1 MVSGYVFAIVATM
14 MLSNGLVLAII
25 SRDLPDEL
33 RPAANTWQTGTF
45 LVAIGCAM
53 FAMASD
59 RPHPLVLTFVNT
71 AFLLGL
77 FAYEGALAKFYSY
90 KTSRLH
96 YLPIA
101 IGVFCVFWFS
111 LIDENFKARILIVT
125 LAWCWLMVASIRIL
139 ARPPQQDDSVS
150 RRVLL
155 VIFTVMAAFTAL
167 RAIVLLAD
175 NLPYNFS
182 VTTDASAINMLT
194 PIFMTV
200 LPVLGTT
207 TFILLCSDRIRMQW
221 VHAASTDY
229 LTGLPNR
236 RTLTR
241 RAEQLFAGSGRSG
254 TELSVAIF
262 DIDSFKKIND
272 SHGHDVGDCALQ
284 HVAGILSTHAGNRTT
299 VARSGGE
306 EFVMLFDGPPKERL
320 ESLRRAVEATPCRT
334 QDKVLNLTVSVGVA
348 TRCPSDPDFS
358 GLLRRA
364 DRALY
369 IAKSLGRNRVEISDP
384 ESGNAAATVSS
395 IPRQQP
401 V

>member
-25 SRDLPDEL
+25 SRDLPQEL

-53 FAMASD
+53 FAIASD
-59 RPHPLVLTFVNT
+59 RPPPLLLVAVNT

-77 FAYEGALAKFYSY
+77 FAYHGALAKFYNH
-90 KTSRLH
+90 KTCKVLYVPVVVGAFS
-96 YLPIA
+96 
-101 IGVFCVFWFS
+101 VFWFS
-111 LIDENFKARILIVT
+111 LVDENFNARILIIT
-125 LAWCWLMVASIRIL
+125 LAWSWLMVASIRIL

-155 VIFTVMAAFTAL
+155 VVFTIMAGFTAL
-167 RAIVLLAD
+167 RAIALLAAQ
-175 NLPYNFS
+175 LPYNFS
-182 VTTDASAINMLT
+182 VTTDASAINMVT
-194 PIFMTV
+194 PVFMTV

-207 TFILLCSDRIRMQW
+207 TFILLCSDRIHMQW

-236 RTLTR
+236 RTLTQ
-241 RAEQLFAGSGRSG
+241 RAERLFSG
-254 TELSVAIF
+254 TFRPGDELSVAIF
-262 DIDSFKKIND
+262 DIDNFKKIND
-272 SHGHDVGDCALQ
+272 SHGHDVGDSALQ
-284 HVAGILSTHAGNRTT
+284 HVAGILSAHAGKRAM

-306 EFVMLFDGPPKERL
+306 EFVMLFDGPPRERI
-320 ESLRRAVEATPCRT
+320 EGLRQAVEDAPCRAEG
-334 QDKVLNLTVSVGVA
+334 KLMNLTVSVGVA
-348 TRCPSDPDFS
+348 TRCPSDQNFS

-369 IAKSLGRNRVEISDP
+369 GAKSLGRNRVEISGSEVENANTYDP
-384 ESGNAAATVSS
+384 PA
-395 IPRQQP
+395 
-401 V
+401 